1 MNLYK
6 LEKITNE
13 LNIYKQRLSKIYHY
27 DNYKN
32 YFEFECKNIQENKV
46 EGIVKFIEG
55 VKTIKKIPF
64 RLILNG
70 GIELEPQGIN
80 FIQDKIIYNDCIFG
94 KDYVND
100 LKNKAF
106 YGTNSFYSSLRA
118 SCKNESSFIEWM
130 EKFKTLAYLE
140 GNNW

>member
-1 MNLYK
+1 MNIYK

-64 RLILNG
+64 RLVLSG
-70 GIELEPQGIN
+70 GVELAPQGIN
-80 FIQDKIIYNDCIFG
+80 FIQDKIIYNGIIFG
-94 KDYVND
+94 KDYVKD
-100 LKNKAF
+100 LNKNEF
-106 YGTNSFYSSLRA
+106 YGTNNFYSSLRA
-118 SCKNESSFIEWM
+118 SCRNESSFIEWTNQFD
-130 EKFKTLAYLE
+130 KLAYLE